1 MDSYGYGLGMHVKD
15 GDSLVE
21 KKSVMLDAP

>member
-1 MDSYGYGLGMHVKD
+1 MDGYGLGMHVKD

-21 KKSVMLDAP
+21 KKSIMLDAP